1 MKKKKHFSIRKK
13 LLIVFGLLIMLGG
26 VIQGSVSWYTFRKA
40 MIRDVEERLTD
51 KADDIATLVESII
64 DVDFEYLRGVAR
76 IPDLND
82 DSLSYPQK
90 SARLQQ
96 ELSSDNDGAFLNI
109 CDLNGNTY
117 YMDGRVVSVADRY
130 WYKTALEGNYFIS
143 EPYLS
148 PDTGK
153 IHVVFSL
160 PIYNTDGEISGVMC
174 AGLQG
179 LILSEDIKDL
189 VIGKTGYCYMMSKD
203 GTIIAHKDN
212 KLVSGFVNYQKLA
225 ETDAELKSAAEFQKK
240 ALQDQ
245 EPGVGY
251 YTLDGEKNIGAY
263 AKMER
268 SGWTIVIR
276 APVNEFLIS
285 LNTLTR
291 AIIISVIIILLVTI
305 IISFIISTKMV
316 GPVKTAVNVLRD
328 IAQGEGDLTVQ
339 LPLIGNDEVTQ
350 LSEYF
355 NETIE
360 KIRLSIKSVDV
371 NAGTMQN
378 IGDELAGNM
387 TETASAVNQISANVE
402 GIKQQ
407 AIRQA
412 ASVGQTSATVEEIIN
427 TIKKLDERIELQA
440 SSVAR
445 SSASV
450 EEMVAN
456 IGSITQTLEK
466 SDDAIKNLATA
477 TADGKDTVLNSN
489 TITQKIAEESG
500 SLLEASSVIQ
510 HIASQTNLL
519 AMNAA
524 IEAAHAGEAGKGF
537 AVVADEIRKLAEDSA
552 AQGKTITAVL
562 KTFSNEIEVL
572 SASSKTVEEK
582 FNTIFSLSEEVK
594 TMSNSL
600 TEAMREQENGSKEV
614 LAAIRDIN
622 AVTVEVKEGSAEM
635 LRGGEQTAEEMQKL
649 DGLTRVITDGMNE
662 MAAGVIEIN
671 NAVQEVNEITQKNKI
686 SIENLADEVK
696 KFKI

>member
-1 MKKKKHFSIRKK
+1 MKNKKHFSIRKK
-13 LLIVFGLLIMLGG
+13 LLIIFGLLIMLGG
-26 VIQGSVSWYTFRKA
+26 IIQGSVSWYTFRKA

-96 ELSSDNDGAFLNI
+96 ELSADNDGAFLNI

-117 YMDGRVVSVADRY
+117 YMDGRVVSVADRH

-174 AGLQG
+174 AALQG

-203 GTIIAHKDN
+203 GTIIAHRDD

-225 ETDAELKSAAEFQKK
+225 EKNSEFASIAAFQKK
-240 ALQDQ
+240 ALEEK
-245 EPGVGY
+245 EPGTGY
-251 YTLDGEKNIGAY
+251 YTLNGEKNIAAY
-263 AKMER
+263 AKMTS

-276 APVNEFLIS
+276 APVSEFLIS

-291 AIIISVIIILLVTI
+291 AIIISVILILLVTI

-316 GPVKTAVNVLRD
+316 GPVQTAVNVLRD

-360 KIRLSIKSVDV
+360 KIRLSIKSVDL
-371 NAGTMQN
+371 NAGTMQS

-552 AQGKTITAVL
+552 AQGKTITAIL